1 MSFGIV
7 LFSCYKSANM
17 ISPELKALELK
28 AKFGANAAA
37 VCDEVISSTVDISVI
52 RYYNQVKINLI

>member
-7 LFSCYKSANM
+7 LFSCYKFPNM

-37 VCDEVISSTVDISVI
+37 VCDEVISSTVDLSVI

>member
-1 MSFGIV
+1 ME
-7 LFSCYKSANM
+7 LCYFRAINLHM

-37 VCDEVISSTVDISVI
+37 VCDEVITSTVDISVI

>member
-1 MSFGIV
+1 
-7 LFSCYKSANM
+7 M

-37 VCDEVISSTVDISVI
+37 VCDEVIASTVDISVI

>member
-1 MSFGIV
+1 ME
-7 LFSCYKSANM
+7 LCYFRAINFRTM

-37 VCDEVISSTVDISVI
+37 VCDEVIASTVDLSVI

>member
-1 MSFGIV
+1 
-7 LFSCYKSANM
+7 M

-37 VCDEVISSTVDISVI
+37 VCDEVIAVTVDITVI
-52 RYYNQVKINLI
+52 RYYNQVKLNLI